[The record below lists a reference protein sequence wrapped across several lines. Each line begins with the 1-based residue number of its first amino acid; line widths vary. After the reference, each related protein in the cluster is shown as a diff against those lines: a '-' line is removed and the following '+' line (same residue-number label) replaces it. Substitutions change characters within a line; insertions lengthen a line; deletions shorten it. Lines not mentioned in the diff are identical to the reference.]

1 MTDERSM
8 LFPQVFQFELVNNL
22 SDFLLFVGVFS
33 SCTYGVLPT
42 HCNYSR
48 QRDADMNESNYVM
61 CVAWFGIIQS
71 TATLAMH
78 PHNPWELRS

>member
-1 MTDERSM
+1 M

-22 SDFLLFVGVFS
+22 SDLLLFVGVFS
-33 SCTYGVLPT
+33 SCTYGALPA
-42 HCNYSR
+42 HNNYSR

-71 TATLAMH
+71 TATLATH